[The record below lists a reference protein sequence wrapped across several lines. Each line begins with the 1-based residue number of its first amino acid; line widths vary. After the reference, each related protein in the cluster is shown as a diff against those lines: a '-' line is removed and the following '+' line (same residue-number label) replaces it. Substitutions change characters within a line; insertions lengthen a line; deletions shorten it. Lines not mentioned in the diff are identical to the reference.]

1 MGSSLDSSPIHA
13 IAGAA
18 RFDRIDAVPRSL
30 VVLFLTVFVSLIGF
44 GIIIPLLPFYAQT
57 FGASPTTIGLLF
69 ASFSL
74 SQFIAAPVLGDLSDR
89 YGRRPVLIFS
99 LLGTVVSFML
109 LAVAHSIALL
119 FVARIVDGLSGGNIT
134 TARAYI
140 ADVTAVEDRAKAYGL
155 IGAAFGLGFI
165 FGPALGAVFA
175 HISYTAPIWAAA
187 VISAAAAGLAFLWL
201 PEPERHVSDS
211 DVPPWW
217 RALGDLMSRRALA
230 AILVVDLFYWFTF
243 SVFQTT
249 FALFGQR
256 RFGWDAT
263 HIGYILAGF
272 GAFGVMVQ
280 ASVVG
285 RVSRALGDRR
295 TLVTGL
301 GLAAFGLAAAAAAP
315 SARLFVAA
323 LVPAGLGMGLTSP
336 TLISLI
342 SKAVPRTEQGL
353 AQGAAGALESLGR
366 TAGPVFGNSMLQHF
380 GEGSAYGAGALV
392 LLMTVAIA
400 ATTAPATSS
409 AASPTSPPA
418 PAGDR

>member
-1 MGSSLDSSPIHA
+1 
-13 IAGAA
+13 
-18 RFDRIDAVPRSL
+18 VPRSL

-69 ASFSL
+69 ASFSVA
-74 SQFIAAPVLGDLSDR
+74 QFVAAPVLGELSDR
-89 YGRRPVLIFS
+89 WGRRPILIFS
-99 LLGTVVSFML
+99 LLGTVVSFAL
-109 LAVAHSIALL
+109 LAMAHSITLL
-119 FVARIVDGLSGGNIT
+119 FIARIVDGLSGGNIT

-140 ADVTAVEDRAKAYGL
+140 ADVTPVEDRAKRYGL

-165 FGPALGAVFA
+165 FGPALGGLFA

-187 VISAAAAGLAFLWL
+187 AVSAVAALLAYLWL
-201 PEPERHVSDS
+201 PEPERHVSEG

-217 RALGDLMSRRALA
+217 RALADLMSRPGLRS
-230 AILVVDLFYWFTF
+230 ILIVDLGYWFTF
-243 SVFQTT
+243 SVYQTT

-256 RFGWDAT
+256 RFGWDAP
-263 HIGYILAGF
+263 HIGYVLATF
-272 GAFGVMVQ
+272 AAFGVMVQ

-301 GLAAFGLAAAAAAP
+301 GLAALGLAGAAFARTVPLFIVALAPAA
-315 SARLFVAA
+315 
-323 LVPAGLGMGLTSP
+323 LGMGLSSP
-336 TLISLI
+336 TLLSLI
-342 SKAVPRTEQGL
+342 STSVPRGEQGL

-392 LLMTVAIA
+392 LLTTMAIA
-400 ATTAPATSS
+400 ATTATATPS
-409 AASPTSPPA
+409 AASPPSPPA
-418 PAGDR
+418 PGSDR